1 MVVAIVLIQ
10 VKAKTAEDVI
20 TAIENIEHVEK
31 VHMVTGP
38 YDVIAYADLPSRGD
52 FRRFVNDIHDVEG
65 VLRTETCVGI

>member
-20 TAIENIEHVEK
+20 KAIENIEHVEK
-31 VHMVTGP
+31 IHMVTGP
-38 YDVIAYADLPSRGD
+38 YDVIAYAELPSRGD

>member
-31 VHMVTGP
+31 VHMATGP